1 MRQSSLAFKQEQDFS
16 TEAGFKTGI
25 GVIGAGYWAPK
36 LTQTFNSMTDTKV
49 IAICDIN
56 PDKMRPFR
64 AQDPS
69 IGCYGDYRDL
79 ISNENI
85 SAVAISISD
94 SARYEVAQ
102 AALNNGIHVIVE
114 SFDGAST
121 AEIDALKMTAKDNER
136 QLSIISLPTGGMI
149 TPNNAMPT
157 QVQAR
162 IDAFMGAIEQ
172 E

>member
-1 MRQSSLAFKQEQDFS
+1 MRQSSLAYKQEEEFS
-16 TEAGFKTGI
+16 IEAKFKTGI

-36 LTQTFNSMTDTKV
+36 LAKTFNGMDDTKV

-56 PDKMRPFR
+56 PDKMRLFR

-69 IGCYGDYRDL
+69 ISCYGDYRDL
-79 ISNENI
+79 ISNGKI
-85 SAVAISISD
+85 SAVAISITD

-102 AALNNGIHVIVE
+102 AALNNGIHVMVE
-114 SFDGAST
+114 SFDGASN
-121 AEIDALKMTAKDNER
+121 AEIESLEMTAIANGR
-136 QLSIISLPTGGMI
+136 QLSIISLPNGGMLA
-149 TPNNAMPT
+149 PNNALPT

>member
-1 MRQSSLAFKQEQDFS
+1 MA
-16 TEAGFKTGI
+16 
-25 GVIGAGYWAPK
+25 
-36 LTQTFNSMTDTKV
+36 DTKV

-79 ISNENI
+79 ISNEKI
-85 SAVAISISD
+85 TAVSISITD
-94 SARYEVAQ
+94 PARYEVAQ

-121 AEIDALKMTAKDNER
+121 AEIDALKMTALENGR

-149 TPNNAMPT
+149 TPNNSMPT